1 MSKEDVE
8 KKIEE
13 LRCKG
18 FSPETVEEMKGI
30 IRTSDGLKFLRSKAA
45 KDEAVYEQALAVSVG
60 KIVELLITQEGQE
73 CIEQFH
79 GAMQQF
85 DQQAR
90 ELGDDGLPV
99 IVLTNLARLGWM
111 AVWQSL
117 ASRSVQEAEEL
128 AAGE

>member
-1 MSKEDVE
+1 MCKEDVE

-13 LRCKG
+13 IRCKG

-45 KDEAVYEQALAVSVG
+45 KDEAAYEQALAVSVR
-60 KIVELLITQEGQE
+60 KIVELLTTQEGQD
-73 CIEQFH
+73 CIDQFH

-90 ELGDDGLPV
+90 EMGDDGLPV